1 MSRKGFEAAVV
12 DVSHSVGMLVRRL
25 RAVASSEEL
34 SWTEVAVLRR
44 LAKVGPATTAELARA
59 QGMQPQSMRAVVMR
73 LEAAGM
79 VERRPHATDGRQVNL
94 VLTAKGAEK
103 QQMAGDAKRMWL
115 TQAIERLDTREQKTL
130 FEAGEI
136 MRRMVEQERAR

>member
-59 QGMQPQSMRAVVMR
+59 QGMQPQSMRAVVMG